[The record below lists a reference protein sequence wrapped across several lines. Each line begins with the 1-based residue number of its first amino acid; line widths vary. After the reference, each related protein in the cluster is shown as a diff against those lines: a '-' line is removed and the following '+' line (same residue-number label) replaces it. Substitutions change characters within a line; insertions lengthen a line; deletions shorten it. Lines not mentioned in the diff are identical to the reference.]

1 MRSRDDFGMVY
12 ILQEKVLHKAILVVV
27 KNMYLLILIYLL
39 VTYYHSFFSIYYNWL
54 FALFY
59 FEEVFYPRHLIT

>member
-1 MRSRDDFGMVY
+1 MGMRSRDDFGMVY

-39 VTYYHSFFSIYYNWL
+39 VTYNLSIFSIYYN
-54 FALFY
+54 
-59 FEEVFYPRHLIT
+59 